1 METVLEY
8 IAVALLVVILVLAA
22 NQMISASTGTL
33 TTVREE
39 QLYTVAQ
46 RVMDKILLTPGY
58 PPDWG
63 TNVTV
68 SAGDIQDFGL
78 ALYGTR
84 EPYVVDPDKVMR
96 LANLSTLPNP
106 LLLNATRLAELLGLS
121 QGYGFRLVM
130 KPMIGHSVSVLEW
143 YTPQGGKQSFPT
155 RFAVNVHNWY
165 GMGLPNANVTGIY
178 AVFKV
183 DPGSGNN
190 PQPDLEEKMVFTVS
204 STTDALGYTTLD
216 FSSQVVPYLSQQP
229 TNKWWFWFLLLHTSW
244 HGFVAVYGYSATPS
258 GGAPVQGYI
267 IGDAIIISRDAN
279 VSDIR
284 YKSTPKK
291 SGAVLFKDEVVQL
304 VPQYEEL
311 LNVTGIEWCRNQPN
325 DPLWCQ
331 QVAGRVLPS
340 SQGRYLVGRVNYVE
354 KLSSHVFI
362 FAQWRGDPIAIVINR
377 IPEIDVTFGPRQ
389 ASPANSVSLTRFA
402 TIYNYP
408 YVIQLTLWR
417 SVEG

>member
-1 METVLEY
+1 MLEY

-68 SAGDIQDFGL
+68 SAGDMQDFGL

-106 LLLNATRLAELLGLS
+106 LLLNASRLAELLGLS

-130 KPMIGHSVSVLEW
+130 KPMIGHSVSVLSW
-143 YTPQGGKQSFPT
+143 NTTKDGSQSFPT
-155 RFAVNVHNWY
+155 KFAVSVYNWY

-178 AVFKV
+178 AIFKV
-183 DPGSGNN
+183 DPGDGNN
-190 PQPDLEEKMVFTVS
+190 RQPDLEEKAVFTVS

-216 FSSQVVPYLSQQP
+216 FTSQVQNYLQSQKNL
-229 TNKWWFWFLLLHTSW
+229 NKWWFWFLLLHTSW

-267 IGDAIIISRDAN
+267 IGDTIIISRD
-279 VSDIR
+279 VEVPDIR
-284 YKSTPKK
+284 SQGTSKK
-291 SGAVLFKDEVVQL
+291 SGAVHCKDEVVQV

-311 LNVTGIEWCRNQPN
+311 LNVTSIDWCRGRSD
-325 DPLWCQ
+325 DPLWCHE
-331 QVAGRVLPS
+331 VAGKVLPS
-340 SQGRYLVGRVNYVE
+340 SQNFYLVGKIKYLE
-354 KLSSHVFI
+354 KLSSHVFV
-362 FAQWRGDPIAIVINR
+362 FAKWRSQTIVIVINR

-389 ASPANSVSLTRFA
+389 ASPANSVTLTRFA

>member
-1 METVLEY
+1 
-8 IAVALLVVILVLAA
+8 
-22 NQMISASTGTL
+22 MISASTGTL

-68 SAGDIQDFGL
+68 SADDMQDFGL

-106 LLLNATRLAELLGLS
+106 LLLNASRLAELLGLS
-121 QGYGFRLVM
+121 QDYGFRLVM
-130 KPMIGHSVSVLEW
+130 KPMIGHSVSVLSW
-143 YTPQGGKQSFPT
+143 YTPKGGSQSFPT
-155 RFAVNVHNWY
+155 KFAVSVYNWY

-178 AVFKV
+178 AIFKV
-183 DPGSGNN
+183 DPGAGGS
-190 PQPDLEEKMVFTVS
+190 QPDLEEKRIFTLS
-204 STTDALGYTTLD
+204 STTDALGFTVLD
-216 FSSQVVPYLSQQP
+216 FSGQVVPYLSQQP
-229 TNKWWFWFLLLHTSW
+229 TNKWWFWFLLLHTNW

-267 IGDAIIISRDAN
+267 IGDAIIISRDVN

-284 YKSTPKK
+284 YRGTPRR

-311 LNVTGIEWCRNQPN
+311 LNVTSIEWCRNQPN

-340 SQGRYLVGRVNYVE
+340 SQGRYLVGKVNYVE
-354 KLSSHVFI
+354 KLSSHVFV

-389 ASPANSVSLTRFA
+389 ASPANSVTLTRFA

>member
-1 METVLEY
+1 LETVLEY

-39 QLYTVAQ
+39 QLYTIAQ

-68 SAGDIQDFGL
+68 SADDMQDFGL

-106 LLLNATRLAELLGLS
+106 LLLNASRLAELLGLS
-121 QGYGFRLVM
+121 QDYGFRLVM
-130 KPMIGHSVSVLEW
+130 KPMIGHSVSVLSW
-143 YTPQGGKQSFPT
+143 YTPKGGSQSFPT
-155 RFAVNVHNWY
+155 KFAVSVYNWY

-178 AVFKV
+178 AIFKV
-183 DPGSGNN
+183 DPGAGGS
-190 PQPDLEEKMVFTVS
+190 QPDLEEKRIFTLS
-204 STTDALGYTTLD
+204 STTDALGFTVLD
-216 FSSQVVPYLSQQP
+216 FSGQVVPYLSQQP
-229 TNKWWFWFLLLHTSW
+229 TNKWWFWFLLLHTNW

-267 IGDAIIISRDAN
+267 IGDAIIISRDVN

-284 YKSTPKK
+284 YRGTPRR

-311 LNVTGIEWCRNQPN
+311 LNVTSIEWCRNQPN

-340 SQGRYLVGRVNYVE
+340 SQGRYLVGKVNYVE
-354 KLSSHVFI
+354 KLSSHVFV

-389 ASPANSVSLTRFA
+389 ASPANSVTLTRFA

>member
-1 METVLEY
+1 LETVLEY

-68 SAGDIQDFGL
+68 SADDMQDFGL

-106 LLLNATRLAELLGLS
+106 LLLNASRLAEILGLS

-155 RFAVNVHNWY
+155 KFAVNVHNWY
-165 GMGLPNANVTGIY
+165 GIGLPNANVTGIY
-178 AVFKV
+178 AIFKV
-183 DPGSGNN
+183 DPGAGGS
-190 PQPDLEEKMVFTVS
+190 QPDLEEKEIFTAS
-204 STTDALGYTTLD
+204 STTDALGYTVLD
-216 FSSQVVPYLSQQP
+216 FSGQVVPYLSQQS
-229 TNKWWFWFLLLHTSW
+229 TNKWWFWFLLLHTNW
-244 HGFVAVYGYSATPS
+244 HGFVAVYGYYTTPS

-267 IGDAIIISRDAN
+267 IGDAIIISRDVN

-284 YKSTPKK
+284 YRGTPRR
-291 SGAVLFKDEVVQL
+291 SGAVIFKDEVVQL

-311 LNVTGIEWCRNQPN
+311 LNVTSIEWCRNQPN

-340 SQGRYLVGRVNYVE
+340 SQGRYLVGRVSYVE
-354 KLSSHVFI
+354 KLSSHVFV

-389 ASPANSVSLTRFA
+389 ASPANSVTLTRFA

-408 YVIQLTLWR
+408 YVIQLILWR

>member
-1 METVLEY
+1 LETVLEY

-68 SAGDIQDFGL
+68 SAGDMQDFGL

-106 LLLNATRLAELLGLS
+106 LLLNASRLAELLGLS

-130 KPMIGHSVSVLEW
+130 KPMIGHSVSVLSW
-143 YTPQGGKQSFPT
+143 YNTTRQGGKQSFPT
-155 RFAVNVHNWY
+155 KFAVSVYNWY

-178 AVFKV
+178 AIFEMK
-183 DPGSGNN
+183 PGAG
-190 PQPDLEEKMVFTVS
+190 DLEEKMIFTIS
-204 STTDALGYTTLD
+204 STTDALGYTVLD
-216 FSSQVVPYLSQQP
+216 FSGQVVPYLSRQP

-244 HGFVAVYGYSATPS
+244 HGFVAVYGYSSTLS

-267 IGDAIIISRDAN
+267 IGDAVIISRD
-279 VSDIR
+279 VDVLRVPSR
-284 YKSTPKK
+284 
-291 SGAVLFKDEVVQL
+291 SGAVIFKDEVVQL

-311 LNVTGIEWCRNQPN
+311 LNVTGIEWCRNQSS
-325 DPLWCQ
+325 DIWCQ
-331 QVAGRVLPS
+331 QVAGKVLPS
-340 SQGRYLVGRVNYVE
+340 SQNFYLVGRISYVE
-354 KLSSHVFI
+354 KLSSHVFV

-389 ASPANSVSLTRFA
+389 ASPANSVTLTRLA